1 MGGAFTHIN
10 FNLYHY
16 AGNNPVKYV
25 DPDGCWTDNG
35 DGTYT
40 AESGDTLY
48 GLYGEDWQQK
58 SGFNRDPKT
67 LQVGETVGKKNTPLN
82 ENAINTTITISE
94 SLSVPTLPEAR
105 QSSNLQNNL
114 NKAGNILSL
123 VSVGLN
129 FISAACTLTGNVAV
143 AECLDLAA
151 ATCDIAAAGLYLA
164 SGDKASA
171 AVAVTATLMDFV
183 PGPFKFNKG
192 ANRYISSATGKFVS
206 TTLGKQAAI
215 IPKSFG
221 IGLNFLNTK

>member
-1 MGGAFTHIN
+1 M
-10 FNLYHY
+10 
-16 AGNNPVKYV
+16 KYT
-25 DPDGCWTDNG
+25 DPNGCWTDNG

-67 LQVGETVGKKNTPLN
+67 LQVGEAVGKKNTPLN
-82 ENAINTTITISE
+82 ENSINTTITISE

-192 ANRYISSATGKFVS
+192 ANRYIPSATGNFVS